1 MPEFLSGKSEKKV
14 EYLELIYDLIFVY
27 IIGRNNSLLH
37 LLQDGFIR
45 PGAYLTY
52 LCTTLIVLQIW
63 FYTTLFINRY
73 GTNGLAEHIA
83 TFINMYL
90 LYYMADS
97 TRANWDALY
106 VRYNAAWALILLNLA
121 VQYAIKLK
129 KSGGLMPWEDA
140 HLKLHMRILLAQSAL
155 ILATIPL
162 HTATGLPLAFVT
174 VPLAMLAFA
183 LADRVNRLVLVDFPH
198 LTERVMLYVVFT
210 FGEMIIGIAGYFEGG
225 FSFRSVYFSLM
236 GFLIVVGL
244 FVSYGFMYDHLLDR
258 HRKTTGTGYMFL
270 HIFLI
275 AALSNITVALEFMQ
289 EAQVAVVP
297 KHVFLVASLL
307 VYFFFLF
314 MTEIYAKVRLEQN
327 RRFLAMLLVIFAL
340 FIVLMAVLY
349 RNAVASIALT
359 VAFIYALYFLIFAYW
374 RKLRLLEDD
383 PPDDETEPL
392 SHTNE
397 TQETL

>member
-1 MPEFLSGKSEKKV
+1 MPEFLGGKSEKKV

-97 TRANWDALY
+97 TRADWDALY

-140 HLKLHMRILLAQSAL
+140 HMKLNMRILLGQAVL
-155 ILATIPL
+155 VLATIPL
-162 HTATGLPLAFVT
+162 HAATGLPLA
-174 VPLAMLAFA
+174 
-183 LADRVNRLVLVDFPH
+183 
-198 LTERVMLYVVFT
+198 
-210 FGEMIIGIAGYFEGG
+210 
-225 FSFRSVYFSLM
+225 
-236 GFLIVVGL
+236 
-244 FVSYGFMYDHLLDR
+244 
-258 HRKTTGTGYMFL
+258 
-270 HIFLI
+270 
-275 AALSNITVALEFMQ
+275 
-289 EAQVAVVP
+289 
-297 KHVFLVASLL
+297 
-307 VYFFFLF
+307 
-314 MTEIYAKVRLEQN
+314 
-327 RRFLAMLLVIFAL
+327 
-340 FIVLMAVLY
+340 
-349 RNAVASIALT
+349 
-359 VAFIYALYFLIFAYW
+359 
-374 RKLRLLEDD
+374 
-383 PPDDETEPL
+383 
-392 SHTNE
+392 
-397 TQETL
+397 